1 MSESFVSLNN
11 LTLAYGDTVAVPK
24 LNLDIQKGELLTL
37 LGPSGCG
44 KTTTMRAI
52 AGLLTP
58 RSGTIVIDGTD
69 VTKVPANKR
78 GVGLVFQSY
87 ALFPH
92 LSAFENVAFGLRL
105 RKISNGEIKRRVGQS
120 LDTVELGEFA
130 NRKPSELSGGQQQ
143 RLSLA
148 RSLVLEPK
156 VMLLDEPLSNLDA
169 RLRLD
174 MRSELQR
181 LQRNS
186 GITMVFVT
194 HDQGEAL
201 ALADRV
207 VLMKDGLI
215 EQMGTPAEL
224 YNTPTTVFA
233 ADFMGFENIFEVRD
247 GELTANGGSRVSG
260 YNAKSGY
267 LAWRPSSVRVGTGP
281 LTGTVTGVSFAGEVW
296 AVSYTH
302 LRAHET

>member
-1 MSESFVSLNN
+1 MSESFVSLKN
-11 LTLAYGDTVAVPK
+11 LTLAYGDTVAVSK
-24 LNLDIQKGELLTL
+24 LSLNIRKGELITL

-52 AGLLTP
+52 AGLLSP
-58 RSGTIVIDGTD
+58 RSGTIEIDGTD

-105 RKISNGEIKRRVGQS
+105 RKVSNGEIKKRVEQS

-215 EQMGTPAEL
+215 EQ
-224 YNTPTTVFA
+224 
-233 ADFMGFENIFEVRD
+233 IR
-247 GELTANGGSRVSG
+247 
-260 YNAKSGY
+260 
-267 LAWRPSSVRVGTGP
+267 
-281 LTGTVTGVSFAGEVW
+281 
-296 AVSYTH
+296 
-302 LRAHET
+302 

>member
-1 MSESFVSLNN
+1 MSESFVSLKN
-11 LTLAYGDTVAVPK
+11 LMLAYGDTVAVSQLS
-24 LNLDIQKGELLTL
+24 LNIRKGELITL

-52 AGLLTP
+52 AGLLSP
-58 RSGTIVIDGTD
+58 RSGSIEIEGTD

-105 RKISNGEIKRRVGQS
+105 RKVSNGEIKKRVEQS

-224 YNTPTTVFA
+224 YKPA
-233 ADFMGFENIFEVRD
+233 QY
-247 GELTANGGSRVSG
+247 RVCCRFHG
-260 YNAKSGY
+260 
-267 LAWRPSSVRVGTGP
+267 L
-281 LTGTVTGVSFAGEVW
+281 
-296 AVSYTH
+296 
-302 LRAHET
+302 